1 MLSIFK
7 RRYEL
12 EVFQGEKGWFVRARS
27 KNGEI
32 LFVTESYTRR
42 EDAVRS
48 AVGLAGGRFVIRK

>member
-1 MLSIFK
+1 MFNIFK
-7 RRYEL
+7 PRYHL
-12 EVFQGEKGWFVRARS
+12 EIAQGKDGWFVRAYA
-27 KNGEI
+27 KNGEV